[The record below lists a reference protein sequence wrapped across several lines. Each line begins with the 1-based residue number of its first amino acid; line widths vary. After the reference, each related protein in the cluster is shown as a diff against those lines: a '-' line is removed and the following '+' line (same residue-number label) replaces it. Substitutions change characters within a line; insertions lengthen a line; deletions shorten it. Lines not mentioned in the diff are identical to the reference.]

1 MAGKKSGATG
11 RLVFVLALALV
22 FAVALGGLWLFRNF
36 GKSDRVVD
44 AEDAA
49 RTIERLYK
57 SVDPDTAAPIKEA
70 VDVDDMLD
78 EAEEL
83 PDLDTNAVTVDGGAG
98 ATEVWAS
105 GEKSGSATDGWM
117 REMAEAYNREGRV
130 VGGEAAS
137 VTLRK
142 VASGLSVDYIA
153 TGKAA
158 PAGYSP
164 SNMLWVRLLNAR
176 GVSTDTVAERTV
188 GNLAGIALTT
198 AKRDWLASGY
208 GTTDL
213 SAITDA
219 VANGDLVIGY
229 TNPNTSAAGLNLL
242 AAALDRY
249 DSANPVSETAI
260 SGFTSFQA
268 NIPFVAMTTQQM
280 RDAAQRGSLDGFVT
294 ELQVYQLD
302 SDLQRNY
309 AFLPFG
315 WRHDNP
321 LVAVDGASDHDRAV
335 LDDFAAYCAENGG
348 KLAEEYGFN
357 QMDSYDSESP
367 VPEGSTLLRELEA
380 YKQAKDA
387 GSAVVAVFVCDVS
400 GSMDGMPIQTL
411 QSSLVNSMRYIG
423 TNNYVGLVSFSGDVT
438 INVPVARFD
447 MNQQALFK
455 GAVTKGLR
463 ASGNTATIDGII
475 VGAKMIEDVM
485 AEHPDAKPM
494 LFVLSDGLQNAG
506 HTLKDVESALTGL
519 RIPVY
524 TIAYGDDADLA
535 SLKAISSIN
544 EATTVSASTDDIT
557 YQLKSLFNANM

>member
-1 MAGKKSGATG
+1 MASKKGGAKG
-11 RLVFVLALALV
+11 VVVFLGALILV
-22 FAVALGGLWLFRNF
+22 FAVALGGLWAFRNL
-36 GKSDRVVD
+36 GKSERVVG
-44 AEDAA
+44 AEDAT
-49 RTIERLYK
+49 RTMDRLYK
-57 SVDPDTAAPIKEA
+57 QIDPGSAAPIKEA
-70 VDVDDMLD
+70 VDVSDMLN
-78 EAEEL
+78 EADEL
-83 PDLDTNAVTVDGGAG
+83 PDIDTCPITVDGGAYG
-98 ATEVWAS
+98 TEIWAS
-105 GEKSGSATDGWM
+105 GEKAGSGTDGWM
-117 REMAEAYNREGRV
+117 REMAEAYNREGRLV
-130 VGGEAAS
+130 DGEDAS
-137 VTLRK
+137 ITLRK

-153 TGKAA
+153 SGKAA
-158 PAGYSP
+158 PAGYTP

-176 GVSTDTVAERTV
+176 GVSTETVTERTV
-188 GNLAGIALTT
+188 GNLAGIALTND
-198 AKRDWLASGY
+198 KRDWLASEY

-213 SAITDA
+213 SAVTDA
-219 VANGDLVIGY
+219 VASGDLVIGY

-249 DSANPVSETAI
+249 DSANPVSDEAI
-260 SGFTSFQA
+260 AGFTSFQA

-321 LVAVDGASDHDRAV
+321 LVAVSGISAHDQAV
-335 LDDFAAYCAENGG
+335 LADFAAFCEERGG
-348 KLAEEYGFN
+348 DLAKEYGFN
-357 QMDSYDSESP
+357 EMDSYQSESAM
-367 VPEGSTLLRELEA
+367 PEGGTLLRELEA

-387 GSAVVAVFVCDVS
+387 GSAVIAVFVCDVS
-400 GSMDGMPIQTL
+400 GSMDGEPIRTL

-438 INVPVARFD
+438 INVPIARFD

-475 VGAKMIEDVM
+475 VGAKMISDALV
-485 AEHPDAKPM
+485 EHPDAKPM
-494 LFVLSDGLQNAG
+494 LFVLSDGQQNAG
-506 HTLKDVESALTGL
+506 HTLKDVEVALTAL

-524 TIAYGDDADLA
+524 TIAYGEDADLA

-544 EATTVSASTDDIT
+544 EATTLSASTDDIT
-557 YQLKSLFNANM
+557 YQLKNLFNANM

>member
-1 MAGKKSGATG
+1 MAGKKNGATG
-11 RLVFVLALALV
+11 RIVFVIALVLVFGL
-22 FAVALGGLWLFRNF
+22 ALGGLWVFRNF
-36 GKSDRVVD
+36 GKSDRVVG
-44 AEDAA
+44 AEDAM
-49 RTIERLYK
+49 RTIDRLYK
-57 SVDPDTAAPIKEA
+57 SVDPDTASPIMEA
-70 VDVDDMLD
+70 VDVGDMLD
-78 EAEEL
+78 EADEL
-83 PDLDTNAVTVDGGAG
+83 PDIDSCAITVDGGASG
-98 ATEVWAS
+98 TEIWAS
-105 GEKSGSATDGWM
+105 GEKSGSGTDGWM
-117 REMAEAYNREGRV
+117 REMAEAYNREGRTV
-130 VGGEAAS
+130 DGGDAS
-137 VTLRK
+137 ITLRK
-142 VASGLSVDYIA
+142 VASGLAVDYIA
-153 TGKAA
+153 TGKAV

-164 SNMLWVRLLNAR
+164 SNLLWVRLLNAR

-198 AKRDWLASGY
+198 AKRDWLASEY

-219 VANGDLVIGY
+219 VASGNLVIGY

-249 DSANPVSETAI
+249 DSANPLSETAI
-260 SGFTSFQA
+260 SGFTAFQS

-321 LVAVDGASDHDRAV
+321 LVAVDGISAHDQAV
-335 LDDFAAYCAENGG
+335 LADFAAYCQENGAN
-348 KLAEEYGFN
+348 LAKSYGFN
-357 QMDSYDSESP
+357 EMDSYDCESAM
-367 VPEGSTLLRELEA
+367 PEGGTLLRELEA

-387 GSAVVAVFVCDVS
+387 GSSVIAVFVCDVS
-400 GSMDGMPIQTL
+400 GSMDGEPIQTL

-438 INVPVARFD
+438 INVPIARFD

-475 VGAKMIEDVM
+475 VGVKLIEDVLVD
-485 AEHPDAKPM
+485 HPDAKPM
-494 LFVLSDGLQNAG
+494 LFVLSDGQQNAG
-506 HTLKDVESALTGL
+506 HTLKDVQGALTSL

-524 TIAYGDDADLA
+524 TIAYGADADLA
-535 SLKAISSIN
+535 SLNAISSIN
-544 EATTVSASTDDIT
+544 EATTLSASTDDIT

>member
-1 MAGKKSGATG
+1 MAGNKSGATG

-22 FAVALGGLWLFRNF
+22 FAVALGGLWVFRNF
-36 GKSDRVVD
+36 GKSDRVVN

-57 SVDPDTAAPIKEA
+57 SVDPDTAPPIKEA
-70 VDVDDMLD
+70 VDVEDMLD

-83 PDLDTNAVTVDGGAG
+83 PDIDTNAVTVDGGAG

-105 GEKSGSATDGWM
+105 GEKSGSGTDGWM
-117 REMAEAYNREGRV
+117 REMAEAYNREGRSV
-130 VGGEAAS
+130 DGEAAS
-137 VTLRK
+137 ITLRK

-176 GVSTDTVAERTV
+176 GVATTTVAERTV

-198 AKRDWLASGY
+198 AKRDWLASEY

-219 VANGDLVIGY
+219 VASGDLVIGY

-260 SGFTSFQA
+260 AGFTSFQA

-302 SDLQRNY
+302 ADLQRNY
-309 AFLPFG
+309 VFLPFG

-335 LDDFAAYCAENGG
+335 LADFATYCAENGG
-348 KLAEEYGFN
+348 ALAEEYGFN

-367 VPEGSTLLRELEA
+367 TPEGSTLLRELEA

-387 GSAVVAVFVCDVS
+387 GSAVIAVFVCDVS
-400 GSMDGMPIQTL
+400 GSMDGAPIQTL

-438 INVPVARFD
+438 INLPIARFD

-475 VGAKMIEDVM
+475 VGAKLIEDELVN
-485 AEHPDAKPM
+485 HPDAKPM

-506 HTLKDVESALTGL
+506 HTLKDVEGALTGL

-535 SLKAISSIN
+535 SLKAISAIN
-544 EATTVSASTDDIT
+544 EATTLSASTDDIT

>member
-1 MAGKKSGATG
+1 MAEKRDGAAG
-11 RLVFVLALALV
+11 RFVFVGALVLV
-22 FAVALGGLWLFRNF
+22 FALALGGLWFFRNF
-36 GKSDRVVD
+36 GKSDRVIST
-44 AEDAA
+44 EDAG
-49 RTIERLYK
+49 RTIDRLYK
-57 SVDPDTAAPIKEA
+57 SIDPDSASPIKEA
-70 VDVDDMLD
+70 VDVSDMLD
-78 EAEEL
+78 EADEL
-83 PDLDTNAVTVDGGAG
+83 PDIDTCEITVNGGEG
-98 ATEVWAS
+98 GVEVWAS
-105 GEKSGSATDGWM
+105 GEKAGSGTDGWM
-117 REMAEAYNREGRV
+117 REMAEAYNAEGRTV
-130 VGGEAAS
+130 DGELAS
-137 VTLRK
+137 ITLRK

-158 PAGYSP
+158 PAGYTP

-176 GVSTDTVAERTV
+176 GVATTTVTERTV

-198 AKRDWLASGY
+198 EKRDWLASEY
-208 GTTDL
+208 GTTDI

-219 VANGDLVIGY
+219 VASGNLVIGY

-242 AAALDRY
+242 ASALDRY
-249 DSANPVSETAI
+249 DSANPLSDTALE
-260 SGFTSFQA
+260 GFTSFQA

-321 LVAVDGASDHDRAV
+321 LVAVDGATAHQQAV
-335 LDDFAAYCAENGG
+335 LADFADYCAQNG
-348 KLAEEYGFN
+348 KALADEYGFN

-367 VPEGSTLLRELEA
+367 MPEGGTLMRELEA

-387 GSAVVAVFVCDVS
+387 GSTVIAVFVCDVS
-400 GSMDGMPIQTL
+400 GSMDGEPIRTL

-438 INVPVARFD
+438 INLPIARFD
-447 MNQQALFK
+447 MNQQSLFK
-455 GAVTKGLR
+455 GAVLKGLR

-475 VGAKMIEDVM
+475 VGAKLLQDAMVD
-485 AEHPDAKPM
+485 HPDAKPM
-494 LFVLSDGLQNAG
+494 LFVLSDGQQNAG

-524 TIAYGDDADLA
+524 TIAYGDEADLA
-535 SLKAISSIN
+535 SLKAISAIN
-544 EATTVSASTDDIT
+544 EATTLSASTDDIT
-557 YQLKSLFNANM
+557 YQLKNLFNANM

>member
-1 MAGKKSGATG
+1 MAKQKNAALGKGVFIGA
-11 RLVFVLALALV
+11 LLLV
-22 FAVALGGLWLFRNF
+22 FAVVFGGMWVFRNL

-44 AEDAA
+44 AEDAT
-49 RTIERLYK
+49 RTLNKLYDRI
-57 SVDPDTAAPIKEA
+57 DPEGAAPIKEA
-70 VDVDDMLD
+70 VDASDMLD
-78 EAEEL
+78 EADEL
-83 PDLDTNAVTVDGGAG
+83 PDIDTCDVTVDGGAG
-98 ATEVWAS
+98 ATELWAS
-105 GEKSGSATDGWM
+105 GEKSGSGTDGWM
-117 REMAEAYNREGRV
+117 REMAEAYNREGRSV
-130 VGGEAAS
+130 DGEAATI
-137 VTLRK
+137 TLRK

-153 TGKAA
+153 SGKAI

-176 GVSTDTVAERTV
+176 GVATETVAERTV
-188 GNLAGIALTT
+188 GNLAGIALSNE
-198 AKRDWLASGY
+198 KRDWLATEY

-219 VANGDLVIGY
+219 VTSGQIVIGY

-242 AAALDRY
+242 VSALTRY
-249 DSANPVSETAI
+249 DSANPLSQEAI
-260 SGFTSFQA
+260 DGFSAFQQ

-302 SDLQRNY
+302 ADLQRNY

-321 LVAVDGASDHDRAV
+321 LVAMDSASAHDKAV
-335 LDDFAAYCAENGG
+335 LADFAAYCADNG
-348 KLAEEYGFN
+348 KALADEYGFN
-357 QMDSYDSESP
+357 EQDGYDSETAM
-367 VPEGSTLLRELEA
+367 PEGNTIMRMLEA
-380 YKQAKDA
+380 YKEAKDA
-387 GSAVVAVFVCDVS
+387 GSTVVAVFVCDTS
-400 GSMDGMPIQTL
+400 GSMDGEPIQAL

-423 TNNYVGLVSFSGDVT
+423 SQNYVGLVSFSGDVT
-438 INVPVARFD
+438 INLPIAKFD

-475 VGAKMIEDVM
+475 VGAKLLNDVK
-485 AEHPDAKPM
+485 AANPDFKPM
-494 LFVLSDGLQNAG
+494 LFVLSDGQQNTG
-506 HTLKDVESALTGL
+506 YMLNDVEGVLTSL

-535 SLKAISSIN
+535 SLNAISAVN
-544 EATTVSASTDDIT
+544 EATTLSASTDDIT

>member
-105 GEKSGSATDGWM
+105 GEKSGSGTDGWM

-198 AKRDWLASGY
+198 AKRDWLASEY

-249 DSANPVSETAI
+249 DSVNPVSETAI

-367 VPEGSTLLRELEA
+367 VPEGSTLLRELGA

-400 GSMDGMPIQTL
+400 GSMDGVPIQTL

-438 INVPVARFD
+438 INVPVSRFD

-535 SLKAISSIN
+535 SLRAISSIN
-544 EATTVSASTDDIT
+544 EATTLSASTDDIT

>member
-105 GEKSGSATDGWM
+105 GEKSGSDTDGWM

-198 AKRDWLASGY
+198 AKRDWLASEY

-400 GSMDGMPIQTL
+400 GSMDGVPIQTL

-544 EATTVSASTDDIT
+544 EATTLSASTDDIT